1 MPEPPVAADPEP
13 PDLPSPGPPPDPEP
27 PDPDERSRRLAA
39 ESLAG
44 GDPTGWFER
53 LYAEAEADGARP
65 AAVVPWDRDAPQR
78 LLVEWAERR
87 RPPVGA
93 AGAGTERGAALV
105 VGCGYGMD
113 AELVQRLG
121 YATVAFDVSPTA
133 IEATRRRFPGSAV
146 RYEVA
151 DLLALPSE
159 WDGAYDLVVESL
171 TVQSLPP
178 PLHAPAIA
186 AVRRTVAPGGT
197 LLAVAAGRPAGAEPG
212 DPPPWPLTRDE
223 IDAFAAGGLAP
234 VRVERIGDPG
244 DRSWVWRA
252 ELRRPG

>member
-1 MPEPPVAADPEP
+1 VPADRDDAPP
-13 PDLPSPGPPPDPEP
+13 G
-27 PDPDERSRRLAA
+27 PDERSRRLAA

-53 LYAEAEADGARP
+53 LYAEAESDEAGP
-65 AAVVPWDRDAPQR
+65 AAVVPWDREAPQR
-78 LLVEWAERR
+78 LLVEWAAR
-87 RPPVGA
+87 RPR
-93 AGAGTERGAALV
+93 AGTGARALV

-113 AELVQRLG
+113 AELVQGLG

-133 IEATRRRFPGSAV
+133 IEATRRRFPDSAV
-146 RYEVA
+146 TYEVA
-151 DLLALPSE
+151 DLLAPPAE
-159 WDGAYDLVVESL
+159 WDGAFDLVVESL

-197 LLAVAAGRPAGAEPG
+197 LLVIAAGRPAEPAEPD
-212 DPPPWPLTRDE
+212 DPPPWPLTQDE

-234 VRVERIGDPG
+234 VRLERMGDPG
-244 DRSWVWRA
+244 DPSWVWRV